1 MKKQVITYKKCQLDN
16 VHFKCLRKLVK
27 AKVNILPKKRLLF
40 KPFYAIS
47 LILVYLGIYT
57 YSILGVYEAHQFY
70 FLYISLGLV
79 SVLIF
84 INVIHDAVHNNV
96 FKSRKAN
103 FYLIHIFD
111 ILGGNSYI
119 WKQRHIHFHH
129 NFPNVA
135 DWDSDIEQS
144 GYLRIYPHDKTLKVM
159 RYQHYF
165 VFLLY
170 PLYLFN
176 WIFLRDFKDFFQ
188 NKRIVK
194 KTVVIPKIEY
204 FKLFFFKLFFV
215 FYLVFIPV
223 MFGYKL
229 KLVLIALGLLLVSAS
244 VFALLVLLTPHVNI
258 KCEFPL
264 PDSSGNIHNTWL
276 QHQFITTNDLN
287 LNNWFTRNIMG
298 NFNYHIFH
306 HLFPRI
312 SSTYAPEIT
321 EFIKEYAKDHGFTYR
336 SYGLIEALSYH
347 YKLVKTN
354 ALDINFLE
362 ED

>member
-1 MKKQVITYKKCQLDN
+1 MKKQVITYKKCRLDN
-16 VHFKCLRKLVK
+16 GHFKCLRQLVND
-27 AKVNILPKKRLLF
+27 KVKSLPKTRLLF
-40 KPFYAIS
+40 KPVFAIS
-47 LILVYLGIYT
+47 LILIYISL
-57 YSILGVYEAHQFY
+57 YGYAILGAHEARSFY
-70 FLYISLGLV
+70 FLYMGLGFI

-84 INVIHDAVHNNV
+84 INVIHDAVHDNV

-103 FYLIHIFD
+103 FYLMHIFD

-129 NFPNVA
+129 NFPNIA
-135 DWDSDIEQS
+135 EWDSDIEQS
-144 GYLRIYPHDKTLKVM
+144 GYLKIYPHDKTLKIM

-176 WIFLRDFKDFFQ
+176 WIFLRDFKDFFK
-188 NKRIVK
+188 NNRIVK
-194 KTVVIPKIEY
+194 KAVNIPKIEY
-204 FKLFFFKLFFV
+204 YKLFFFKLFFL
-215 FYLVFIPV
+215 FYLVVVPIL
-223 MFGYKL
+223 FGYNLLVAL
-229 KLVLIALGLLLVSAS
+229 KALGLLLVSGS
-244 VFALLVLLTPHVNI
+244 VFALIVLLTPHVNI

-264 PDSSGNIHNTWL
+264 PDSNGKVKNTWL

-298 NFNYHIFH
+298 NFNYHISH

-321 EFIKEYAKDHGFTYR
+321 EVIKEYAKEHGFEYR
-336 SYGLIEALSYH
+336 SYNLTQALSYH
-347 YKLVKTN
+347 IKLIKSN
-354 ALDINFLE
+354 ALDIEFLE